1 LPGRLIAGLLAR
13 RAADAGP
20 ISILSC
26 DNLPENG
33 AATRTVVTDLAA
45 VVDDSLLSW
54 IENNVDFATS
64 MVDRIT
70 PGTTAEDRSLV
81 AQAQGYENASPVPTE
96 PFAEW

>member
-1 LPGRLIAGLLAR
+1 
-13 RAADAGP
+13 
-20 ISILSC
+20 
-26 DNLPENG
+26 
-33 AATRTVVTDLAA
+33 